1 MSKTN
6 EILRNQYLS
15 HPPRHDVNADF
26 ATANAEASL
35 QAVLASTPTGF
46 VQAITELMEQNPDR
60 SANTIARLAR
70 DKVTQFGMKKNRAE
84 QDALTVQSALVR
96 LHRTKAGSRTNT
108 QASALTTPE
117 LIKNRLD
124 ALRRRQVEET
134 AEGLFRIAT
143 HGHKSAVTFTD
154 DPSQIGFRVIK
165 RSVWDVYRG
174 AFKGWSATCT
184 TFDITVPRLW
194 LTRVSRP
201 GLAVVDGL
209 MTLDAEPLVSPH
221 DGIEVYA
228 ATWAAQG
235 RGCDVRVE
243 QGVIA
248 RVGGITF
255 HGTSIRSAVQGVRR
269 KIQAQPRPVRNPV
282 DRSARRMSRL
292 AGIEHRHGHAI
303 VTLDDSYAVGNCD
316 SGTQAWCHAIGIE
329 PECTTTTLARV
340 IEGYRRHPEDAAWAV
355 ILHVNRRCSSVPLAT

>member
-15 HPPRHDVNADF
+15 HPPRHDTNAGL

-70 DKVTQFGMKKNRAE
+70 DRATQFGMKKNRAE
-84 QDALTVQSALVR
+84 QHALTVQSALVR

-117 LIKNRLD
+117 LIKARLD

-154 DPSQIGFRVIK
+154 DPSQIGFRVI
-165 RSVWDVYRG
+165 RHRVWDVYRG
-174 AFKGWSATCT
+174 AFKG
-184 TFDITVPRLW
+184 V
-194 LTRVSRP
+194 
-201 GLAVVDGL
+201 
-209 MTLDAEPLVSPH
+209 
-221 DGIEVYA
+221 
-228 ATWAAQG
+228 
-235 RGCDVRVE
+235 
-243 QGVIA
+243 
-248 RVGGITF
+248 
-255 HGTSIRSAVQGVRR
+255 
-269 KIQAQPRPVRNPV
+269 VRNGHHVRHYGYPALAH
-282 DRSARRMSRL
+282 AR
-292 AGIEHRHGHAI
+292 
-303 VTLDDSYAVGNCD
+303 
-316 SGTQAWCHAIGIE
+316 Q
-329 PECTTTTLARV
+329 
-340 IEGYRRHPEDAAWAV
+340 
-355 ILHVNRRCSSVPLAT
+355 